1 MLVNG
6 ELFQIKERGS
16 MERLA
21 LEESNLGHAGA
32 VYDHGPCKHTIMQ
45 INIALL
51 GECVIP
57 GADAFEARSYNEPM
71 NYKDTVKGK
80 VRLGIQTFAEALLVV
95 PKNIAINS
103 GCDAQDT
110 IEKLTEEDRLNPET
124 IGLIFSTGK
133 PIKPVDNYLIKKQI
147 LNTSSVIT
155 SNLLLVDEAM
165 RAGMTSLKG

>member
-1 MLVNG
+1 MNSLND
-6 ELFQIKERGS
+6 
-16 MERLA
+16 
-21 LEESNLGHAGA
+21 LEESDLG
-32 VYDHGPCKHTIMQ
+32 DLSKGPNKHTVMQ

-51 GECVIP
+51 SKCVIP
-57 GADAFEARSYNEPM
+57 RVGAFEVRSYNELM
-71 NYKDTVKGK
+71 KDTVKGK

-147 LNTSSVIT
+147 LNSSSVIA
-155 SNLLLVDEAM
+155 SNLLLLDEAM

>member
-1 MLVNG
+1 MEKRSSEHKEQLNANSSNSLTNVKKTLPRNTIEKLTEEDRLNPETIG
-6 ELFQIKERGS
+6 LIFSTGKPIKPVDNYLIKKQILNS
-16 MERLA
+16 
-21 LEESNLGHAGA
+21 SS
-32 VYDHGPCKHTIMQ
+32 V
-45 INIALL
+45 IA
-51 GECVIP
+51 
-57 GADAFEARSYNEPM
+57 
-71 NYKDTVKGK
+71 K

-147 LNTSSVIT
+147 LNSSSVIA